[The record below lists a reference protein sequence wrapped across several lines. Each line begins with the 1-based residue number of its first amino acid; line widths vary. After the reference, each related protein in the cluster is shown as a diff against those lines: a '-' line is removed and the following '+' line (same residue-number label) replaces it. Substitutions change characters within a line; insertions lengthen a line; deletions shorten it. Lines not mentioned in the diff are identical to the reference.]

1 MFYAH
6 LFLQYEFEN
15 QENDFSCSAC
25 SKSFNKKSYLSN
37 HLKRSKNCRLSQK
50 PTKPTK
56 PATTSNETV
65 FECTACNNTFK
76 SNKAFLKHC
85 KFTCKNKS
93 GEVKEF
99 KRFFFFYINIFCLIF
114 VVYDYDYSQIL
125 FIYFFSVK
133 PGLINAAHQKQLLHV
148 S

>member
-1 MFYAH
+1 MLIFFYSMNLRIKKMILVVVH
-6 LFLQYEFEN
+6 VPNL
-15 QENDFSCSAC
+15 SI
-25 SKSFNKKSYLSN
+25 KKSYLSN

-99 KRFFFFYINIFCLIF
+99 
-114 VVYDYDYSQIL
+114 
-125 FIYFFSVK
+125 
-133 PGLINAAHQKQLLHV
+133 
-148 S
+148 